1 VTSTLPR
8 VLPSWQALIDA
19 HMARLMAERRAALAQ
34 ADRRAM
40 LELLADAEGRLRIYQ
55 QHERLAA

>member
-1 VTSTLPR
+1 
-8 VLPSWQALIDA
+8 
-19 HMARLMAERRAALAQ
+19 MARLMAERRAALAQ